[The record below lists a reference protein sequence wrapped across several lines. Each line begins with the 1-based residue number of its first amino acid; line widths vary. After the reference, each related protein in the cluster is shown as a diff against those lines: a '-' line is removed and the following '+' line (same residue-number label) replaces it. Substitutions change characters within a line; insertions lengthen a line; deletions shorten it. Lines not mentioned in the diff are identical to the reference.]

1 MVEIGT
7 PVTLELIHTNH
18 DPQESFKSKIV
29 DKKGNYLFLAYP
41 VGEKTRKTGIFLEG
55 TQFKL
60 SFVGKDQSVYLFE
73 TSVIA
78 RKKLKIPVLVFYFP
92 GDNEI
97 IRIQRRKYVRIET
110 AVDVA
115 VHSNQSDVPPFTTIT
130 MDISGGGAAI
140 VLPESH
146 QLKHQENMDL
156 MLVFPM
162 NSGDIRYIEAKGT
175 VVRIFNHKGVERDI
189 ASIEFSTIPDNQRQT
204 IIQFCFERQLYMR
217 KRGIQ

>member
-1 MVEIGT
+1 MVEIGA
-7 PVTLELIHTNH
+7 PVSLELIHTDCAH
-18 DPQESFKSKIV
+18 DELFKSKIV
-29 DKKGNYLFLAYP
+29 DKKDDYLFLTYP

-73 TSVIA
+73 TSVLA

-92 GDNEI
+92 KESET
-97 IRIQRRKYVRIET
+97 IRIQRRKYVRVET

-115 VHSNQSDVPPFTTIT
+115 VLSTQRDVTPFTTVT
-130 MDISGGGAAI
+130 LDISGGGAAI

-146 QLKHQENMDL
+146 QVKHQENLNL

-162 NSGDIRYIEAKGT
+162 NSGEIRYVEAEGT
-175 VVRIFNHKGVERDI
+175 VIRIFNNKGVNRES
-189 ASIEFSTIPDNQRQT
+189 ASIEFTNITEHQRQT

-217 KRGIQ
+217 RRGIQ

>member
-7 PVTLELIHTNH
+7 PVTLELIHTDR
-18 DPQESFKSKIV
+18 DPQELFKSKIV
-29 DKKGNYLFLAYP
+29 DKKGDYLFLAYP

-60 SFVGKDQSVYLFE
+60 SFVGKDKSVYLFE
-73 TSVIA
+73 TSVFA

-97 IRIQRRKYVRIET
+97 IRVQRRKYVRIET

-115 VHSNQSDVPPFTTIT
+115 VHSNQSVGPPFTTIT

-146 QLKHQENMDL
+146 QLKHQENLDL

-175 VVRIFNHKGVERDI
+175 VVRIFKNKGVERDI
-189 ASIEFSTIPDNQRQT
+189 ASIEFSSIPDNQRQT